1 MKLCLI
7 VLVCFA
13 LPLAAWGQE
22 FDKNLAT
29 ARTSYS
35 AGNLEN
41 TRFALEQ
48 MLRDLDMAIGREV
61 LKLLP
66 AKAGSLSMVEKE
78 DNVTGTG
85 GGMGLYVQ
93 RYYGAAP
100 KRASIEIINNS
111 PLINTLQ
118 AFLTMPMVG
127 GMMRDENQKVIKV
140 QGYKAQLNKTL
151 DSETNKTDYELLIPI
166 NNTLVTVRMD
176 ESTEAEVTAFANT
189 IPLQKIGQIA
199 Q

>member
-1 MKLCLI
+1 MKLRLI
-7 VLVCFA
+7 TLMVLLLPVA
-13 LPLAAWGQE
+13 LWAQE
-22 FDKNLAT
+22 FTKNLAT
-29 ARTSYS
+29 ARSSYS

-66 AKAGSLSMVEKE
+66 PKAGALPMVEKE

-93 RYYGAAP
+93 RFYGAEP

-111 PLINTLQ
+111 PMINTLQ
-118 AFLTMPMVG
+118 AFLTMPMIG